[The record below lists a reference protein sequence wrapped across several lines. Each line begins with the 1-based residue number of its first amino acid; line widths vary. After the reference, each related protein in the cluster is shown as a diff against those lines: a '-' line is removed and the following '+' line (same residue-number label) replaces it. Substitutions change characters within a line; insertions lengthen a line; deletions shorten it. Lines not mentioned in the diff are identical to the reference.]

1 MHTLKCPLSCWIAHF
16 YCHKPPVDYYIC
28 KEVGLIFQKVR
39 PSTYEMTQYADAEYE
54 FGLYRD
60 YARASSLK
68 YETFKRRIQLISR
81 IATGSRLLDV
91 GCSSG
96 FFIEIAL
103 QHGFDAYGIEISKNA
118 IALAKEK
125 IRARITNGDVNLLP
139 ERGEKGFDIIV
150 AFDIIEHTQ
159 DPLKFLKNMREI
171 LSPKGWLVL
180 ATPDTGHFLRY
191 LMGCRWPMLQPM
203 QHTYLFS
210 KRAMRKALEL
220 AGYDQIRIQRGEKR
234 MSLEYLMGQI
244 RIYTPLL
251 AKAYKVISRLL
262 PITMREKSFSINIG
276 EMLVFCRNGF

>member
-1 MHTLKCPLSCWIAHF
+1 
-16 YCHKPPVDYYIC
+16 
-28 KEVGLIFQKVR
+28 
-39 PSTYEMTQYADAEYE
+39 MTQYADAEYE